1 MNGRKK
7 RKLISSNDTEEDD
20 AEDNIFSYS
29 LDKLKALQQKIDSTF
44 RDESIDI
51 KGNANNIQIVVDSNT
66 AVFELVKSVFQSSLQ
81 DQHLYVSRKM
91 NKDKDKNIVATI
103 FTVKNRKKSDK
114 LYTANFFHTT
124 SRIHVNA
131 IKDVDL
137 FVGHYSRLVNQIQPE
152 TIASL
157 NEKVRSSCGNAM
169 DSLKGKSAANRK
181 STQQQESHT
190 HALDASAIPLP
201 ESSDCSLSDM
211 METSSPAHSG
221 DTVSDTEE
229 SSTKCTSC
237 KVLHKTLLDIVKK
250 MNHMQQKIDSQERLI
265 QESLGP
271 GKLEATIKKQLGAYS
286 SNLSRKEFQSN
297 SSSTAQQTQSPT
309 PSNITTQQWST
320 VVRQLQYNNPTS
332 TTYQIKHTNPH
343 HPPSYTNQPST
354 SKDSTTFSQLP
365 SPMDT
370 VEAGSPL
377 PKSQRITPKHQ
388 TEFVGQ
394 NNIVVSIKQNC
405 DIHTH
410 FNQDKIRKAIN
421 VAYGPTIIELI
432 NKYGFKTSTP
442 RIMIQFRSREIAD
455 NINSNWKS
463 ELFEGSTSRLSIDPE
478 KHKENSVIL
487 KGIPLDASDADVQ
500 EDVKA
505 VDELA
510 TTERLHKGGKKLRSF
525 KVKFSESKYYQN
537 AIANGINLRTVH
549 ILCHAEAMK

>member
-1 MNGRKK
+1 M
-7 RKLISSNDTEEDD
+7 
-20 AEDNIFSYS
+20 DN
-29 LDKLKALQQKIDSTF
+29 
-44 RDESIDI
+44 
-51 KGNANNIQIVVDSNT
+51 
-66 AVFELVKSVFQSSLQ
+66 
-81 DQHLYVSRKM
+81 
-91 NKDKDKNIVATI
+91 
-103 FTVKNRKKSDK
+103 
-114 LYTANFFHTT
+114 
-124 SRIHVNA
+124 
-131 IKDVDL
+131 
-137 FVGHYSRLVNQIQPE
+137 
-152 TIASL
+152 
-157 NEKVRSSCGNAM
+157 
-169 DSLKGKSAANRK
+169 
-181 STQQQESHT
+181 
-190 HALDASAIPLP
+190 
-201 ESSDCSLSDM
+201 
-211 METSSPAHSG
+211 
-221 DTVSDTEE
+221 
-229 SSTKCTSC
+229 
-237 KVLHKTLLDIVKK
+237 
-250 MNHMQQKIDSQERLI
+250 
-265 QESLGP
+265 
-271 GKLEATIKKQLGAYS
+271 
-286 SNLSRKEFQSN
+286 
-297 SSSTAQQTQSPT
+297 
-309 PSNITTQQWST
+309 
-320 VVRQLQYNNPTS
+320 
-332 TTYQIKHTNPH
+332 
-343 HPPSYTNQPST
+343 
-354 SKDSTTFSQLP
+354 
-365 SPMDT
+365 

-377 PKSQRITPKHQ
+377 PKIQRITPKHQ